1 MKRRR
6 LKDCTS
12 GDGPV
17 LRSSPMYRALEFI
30 AEAVAATALEAE
42 GSQPVG
48 GEKPAFP
55 TPRSSRLNSA
65 IPPTAIAPQR
75 QRG

>member
-6 LKDCTS
+6 LKDRTW

-17 LRSSPMYRALEFI
+17 LRISPMYRALEFI

-48 GEKPAFP
+48 GEKNR
-55 TPRSSRLNSA
+55 TCRPRRRRGVKGASVVS
-65 IPPTAIAPQR
+65 TTQGPQC
-75 QRG
+75 